1 MSETIASIKKILK
14 DLFEKNSTWF
24 TLIIIIQVLSIVF
37 FTWLILNVFWELCNG
52 QYHYYANTTKS
63 LEVISG
69 KNFDKYNGD
78 EKKELSTEEMLIRQ
92 INHKNKFSLKKLKP
106 RSR

>member
-1 MSETIASIKKILK
+1 MSEVIMSLKKILK

-24 TLIIIIQVLSIVF
+24 TLIIAIQVICFTF
-37 FTWLILNVFWELCNG
+37 FTWLIFTAFWELTSG

-69 KNFDKYNGD
+69 KTFDKYNGD
-78 EKKELSTEEMLIRQ
+78 IKKELSTEEQLVRQ
-92 INHKNKFSLKKLKP
+92 MNRKTKFRLKDLKP
-106 RSR
+106 KN